1 MFSSTKV
8 RCSLEDV
15 AENHVNSALTRGERD
30 TVIARS
36 LVEVLVKTNASL
48 EMVVSAMW
56 QALGA
61 SFGDI
66 QDLELIKMV
75 GRSLIDAGIECESLI
90 VNLVLIWKAEST
102 RHSFLSLNVVVNSLY
117 LTLSLTRLLK

>member
-75 GRSLIDAGIECESLI
+75 GRSLIDAGIECKSC
-90 VNLVLIWKAEST
+90 
-102 RHSFLSLNVVVNSLY
+102 Y
-117 LTLSLTRLLK
+117 LA